1 MTSRTCLVT
10 GAAQGI
16 GRAAALVLARQ
27 GAQVVLADLPSDS
40 LQQAL
45 AKVRAAG
52 NGKAIAVP
60 CNVTVESEVKAMVA
74 AAIEA
79 YGRLDGAINNAGIPQ
94 NDRALHELDAVAW
107 ERVVSVNLTGVFYCL
122 KHEIRAML
130 AQGGGSI
137 VNTSS
142 ALGKV
147 AIPKASEYI
156 AAKHGVVGL
165 TKAAAIEYGAQNIR
179 VNAVLP
185 GVVRTPLI
193 DALSQEPAF
202 QALLPALEARHP
214 VGRLGEPHEIGEAMA
229 WLLSDEASFVTGAA
243 LSVDGGYLAM

>member
-16 GRAAALVLARQ
+16 GRAAALVLARR
-27 GAQVVLADLPSDS
+27 GVQVVLADLPSDS
-40 LQQAL
+40 LEQAL
-45 AKVRAAG
+45 DEVRAAG

-60 CNVTVESEVKAMVA
+60 CNVTVESEVEAMVA
-74 AAIEA
+74 AAVEA

-94 NDRALHELDAVAW
+94 NDRGLHELDAVAW
-107 ERVVSVNLTGVFYCL
+107 QRVMSVNLTGVFFCL

-165 TKAAAIEYGAQNIR
+165 TKAAAVEYGTHNIR

-214 VGRLGEPHEIGEAMA
+214 VGRLGEPREIGEAMA

-243 LSVDGGYLAM
+243 LSVDGGYLAL